1 MRVRAEQANLEP
13 ADRRGDAPIAVPPDT
28 PAWITPALIEATQKV
43 WEPRYGRPLSPEE
56 AITIVQNAGRLF
68 EFLSRE

>member
-1 MRVRAEQANLEP
+1 MRVRAEEAKLEP
-13 ADRRGDAPIAVPPDT
+13 ADRRGDAPGAAVPDT
-28 PAWITPALIEATQKV
+28 PAWITPELIQATQKV

>member
-1 MRVRAEQANLEP
+1 MRVRAEQANLGP
-13 ADRRGDAPIAVPPDT
+13 AERRGDAPFAVPSDT
-28 PAWITPALIEATQKV
+28 PAWITPELIQATQKV
-43 WEPRYGRPLSPEE
+43 WEPRYGRPLSREE

>member
-1 MRVRAEQANLEP
+1 MRAEEAKLEP
-13 ADRRGDAPIAVPPDT
+13 ADRRDEAPVAALPDT
-28 PAWITPALIEATQKV
+28 PAWITLELIQATQKV

-56 AITIVQNAGRLF
+56 AITIVRNAGRLF

>member
-1 MRVRAEQANLEP
+1 MRQERVQVEAAERREGAPGALP
-13 ADRRGDAPIAVPPDT
+13 AGT
-28 PAWITPALIEATQKV
+28 PSWITPELIEATQKV

-68 EFLSRE
+68 ELLSRE